1 MGLHPQPSS
10 AKVPSRAKTAA
21 AAGPT
26 AGLTPPSDSA
36 EGSAIRRPPRR
47 SWHAGDVRCHRPV
60 RVHTM
65 TKSEGKAEVIDLK
78 GLLARDEDF
87 VRAAVEALV
96 QAALE
101 AEMTEAIGAA
111 KGERSETR
119 LSYRSGYYS
128 RSLITRVGTLELRV
142 PQDRMGRFSTE
153 LFERYQR
160 SEKALVG
167 TLAEM
172 YVQGVSTRKVKAVT
186 EALCGH
192 SFSASAISAVNK
204 SLDDGLKAFAE
215 RRLNENYPYLILDAR
230 YEKVREAGVIVSQAV
245 LVAVAVDE
253 DGRRQILAVG
263 LANRE
268 SRSSWRDFLSGL
280 KARGLAGVEFVVS
293 DNHKGLKA
301 AIREVLPEAAWQR
314 CYVHF
319 LRNALDYVP
328 RKVDDDCLQEL
339 RWFYDRRNLAEVRR
353 DIAAWLAKWQAK
365 YPRLCNWVEDNI
377 EETLTYYRLPLQ
389 HHKHM
394 KSTNMLERLNQEL
407 KRRTHVVR
415 IFPNAESCLRLVR
428 ALAVEIHEDWIEAHR
443 YLNME
448 MLREQRKQ
456 LQLLEAA

>member
-1 MGLHPQPSS
+1 
-10 AKVPSRAKTAA
+10 
-21 AAGPT
+21 
-26 AGLTPPSDSA
+26 
-36 EGSAIRRPPRR
+36 
-47 SWHAGDVRCHRPV
+47 
-60 RVHTM
+60 M
-65 TKSEGKAEVIDLK
+65 TKGEGKAEVIDLK
-78 GLLARDEDF
+78 GLLARDDDF

-101 AEMTEAIGAA
+101 AEMTEAIGAE

-119 LSYRSGYYS
+119 VSYRSGYYG

-142 PQDRMGRFSTE
+142 PQDRLGRFSTE

-192 SFSASAISAVNK
+192 SFSASAISAINK
-204 SLDDGLKAFAE
+204 SLDEGLRAFAE
-215 RRLNENYPYLILDAR
+215 RRLSENYPYLILDAR

-253 DGRRQILAVG
+253 DGRRQILAVE

-268 SRSSWRDFLSGL
+268 SRSSWRDFLLAL
-280 KARGLAGVEFVVS
+280 KARGLVGVEFVVS
-293 DNHKGLKA
+293 DDHAGLKA

-339 RWFYDRRNLAEVRR
+339 RWLYARRDLAEARS
-353 DIAAWLAKWQAK
+353 DLTAWLARWAGK
-365 YPRLCNWVEDNI
+365 YPRLTAWVEENL
-377 EETLTYYRLPLQ
+377 EETLSFYRLPRQ
-389 HHKHM
+389 HHKHL
-394 KSTNMLERLNQEL
+394 KSTNMLERLNEEI
-407 KRRTHVVR
+407 KRRTQVVR
-415 IFPNAESCLRLVR
+415 IFPNAQSCLRLIR
-428 ALAVEIHEDWIEAHR
+428 ALAVETHENWLEQHR

-448 MLREQRKQ
+448 ELREHKKLIMRQ
-456 LQLLEAA
+456 AA